1 MQRGFIQIPILIAII
16 ISAVVFGG
24 GSYFVAREMSK
35 PSQNTSNATTTTTA
49 EVQATTTADVEAK
62 KVSEEEPNKQK
73 SENASIPVKSSTFH
87 FETTVA
93 PKSATPPPNS
103 TLCNGVYYSSCATGN
118 DLVCPG
124 DGGKAYC
131 QSISQQAPQQTQS
144 QIKNS
149 TALDEVVATM
159 NRIAAT
165 MDKYSATMKEYQ
177 QKVLAE
183 TAKFN
188 SECGSYTGACYQSYM
203 EIVNYYGDGYQ
214 ALQKEWN
221 KLDNEYKQY
230 DLMRLQILGQQ

>member
-1 MQRGFIQIPILIAII
+1 MQRGFIQIPFLIAII
-16 ISAVVFGG
+16 VAAILGG
-24 GSYFVAREMSK
+24 GAYVAYEVAK
-35 PSQNTSNATTTTTA
+35 PSPNTSNATTTTKI
-49 EVQATTTADVEAK
+49 EVQATTTVDIEAEAK
-62 KVSEEEPNKQK
+62 KASEEELNKQK
-73 SENASIPVKSSTFH
+73 SEKAFTPAKSSTSQS
-87 FETTVA
+87 ET
-93 PKSATPPPNS
+93 TPPPKSITPPSNS
-103 TLCNGVYYSSCATGN
+103 TLCNGVYYSSCAIGN

-131 QSISQQAPQQTQS
+131 QSISQQVPQQTQS
-144 QIKNS
+144 QSKDN
-149 TALDEVVATM
+149 TALNEVVATM

-165 MDKYSATMKEYQ
+165 MDQYSATMKEYQ

-221 KLDNEYKQY
+221 KLDSEYKQY